1 MLAMNLRF
9 RTFRYIDPISI
20 CFRYGQTEFSI
31 YILISAFDVISALQG
46 VVIFCLIFL
55 DNAMITKIKTHFGGM
70 SSRFGESRRR
80 PNISRQTTKLSLS
93 QLTTINN
100 RTSNDNDYVGV
111 RFKNQQVSI
120 DNNIGMDKVKQSVAA
135 STISTVIV
143 EGKID
148 DDSCN

>member
-1 MLAMNLRF
+1 
-9 RTFRYIDPISI
+9 
-20 CFRYGQTEFSI
+20 
-31 YILISAFDVISALQG
+31 
-46 VVIFCLIFL
+46 
-55 DNAMITKIKTHFGGM
+55 M
-70 SSRFGESRRR
+70 SSQFGKSRRR

-100 RTSNDNDYVGV
+100 RASIDNDYVGV

-120 DNNIGMDKVKQSVAA
+120 DNNIGMDKIKQSVAT
-135 STISTVIV
+135 STISTVIE